1 MSRTHWRI
9 VLEQKEW
16 LTTLQELNF
25 INFCL
30 LPQAT
35 AVFVPPL
42 NWHYE
47 QQFLNQPV
55 ILPLRPPAAEEEGDT
70 R

>member
-1 MSRTHWRI
+1 MKHNHWRTVI
-9 VLEQKEW
+9 EEQEW

-47 QQFLNQPV
+47 QQLFSQPT
-55 ILPLRPPAAEEEGDT
+55 ILPLRPQTAGEEIDNS
-70 R
+70 